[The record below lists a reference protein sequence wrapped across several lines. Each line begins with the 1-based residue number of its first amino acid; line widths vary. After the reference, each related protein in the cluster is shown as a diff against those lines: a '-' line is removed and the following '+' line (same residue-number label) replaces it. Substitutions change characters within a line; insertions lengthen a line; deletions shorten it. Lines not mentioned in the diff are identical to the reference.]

1 MAYQSKDYGARSPV
15 LDVAIG
21 LLLHGLDLHLL
32 VRMGKQ
38 EPAPKPEA
46 KGEEYER

>member
-1 MAYQSKDYGARSPV
+1 MTALLLHEGVAGVAYQSKDYGARSPV

-32 VRMGKQ
+32 VHTD
-38 EPAPKPEA
+38 
-46 KGEEYER
+46 GEG